1 MFRPIEEK
9 DREIYLSMTRK
20 FYDSDAVLS
29 PVPTENFARTFDRLI
44 QGSPFADAF
53 IFEESGNAVGYAL
66 LARTW
71 SQEAGGEVIW
81 IEEIYL
87 EPSARS
93 KGYGSAFFRFLQEE
107 YAPGAKRFRLEVE
120 KENEGAVALYE
131 RLGFEFFPYDQM
143 RKDRE

>member
-9 DREIYLSMTRK
+9 DREIYLTMCRR
-20 FYDSDAVLS
+20 FYDSDAVLE
-29 PVPTENFARTFDRLI
+29 PVPDKNFEKTFERLI
-44 QGSPFADAF
+44 HGTPFANAF
-53 IFEESGNAVGYAL
+53 VFTEGETVVGYAL

-87 EPSARS
+87 EPAARG
-93 KGYGSAFFRFLQEE
+93 KGYGSKFFRFLETE
-107 YAPGAKRFRLEVE
+107 YAPDAKRFRLEVE

-131 RLGFEFFPYDQM
+131 RIGFEFFPYDQM
-143 RKDRE
+143 KKDF

>member
-1 MFRPIEEK
+1 MIRHVEK
-9 DREIYLSMTRK
+9 KDKAIYLEMAKK
-20 FYDSDAVLS
+20 FYASDVVLA
-29 PVPTENFARTFDRLI
+29 PVPECHFEKTFSLLTE
-44 QGSPFADAF
+44 GSPFADAF
-53 IFEESGNAVGYAL
+53 VFEENGSVVGYAL

-87 EPSARS
+87 EPSARG
-93 KGYGSAFFRFLQEE
+93 KGYGSAFFRFLEE
-107 YAPGAKRFRLEVE
+107 QYAPEAKRFRLEVE

>member
-9 DREIYLSMTRK
+9 DREIYLAMTKK
-20 FYDSDAVLS
+20 FYASDVVLS
-29 PVPTENFARTFDRLI
+29 PVPAKNFEKTFSLFM

-53 IFEESGNAVGYAL
+53 VFEDGTAVVGYAL

-81 IEEIYL
+81 IEEIYV
-87 EPSARS
+87 EPEARG
-93 KGYGSAFFRFLQEE
+93 KGYGTAFFRFLENE
-107 YAPGAKRFRLEVE
+107 YAPEAKRFRLEVE

-143 RKDRE
+143 KKDL

>member
-1 MFRPIEEK
+1 MIRPIEAK
-9 DREIYLSMTRK
+9 DKAIYLSMTRK

-29 PVPTENFARTFDRLI
+29 PVPTEHFEKTFDLLM
-44 QGSPFADAF
+44 QGTPFADAF
-53 IFEESGNAVGYAL
+53 IFEEEKRVVGYAL

-71 SQEAGGEVIW
+71 SQEAGGETVW

-87 EPSARS
+87 EPSARG
-93 KGYGSAFFRFLQEE
+93 KGYGSAFFRFLESE
-107 YAPGAKRFRLEVE
+107 FAPDAKRFSLEVE

-143 RKDRE
+143 KKDF

>member
-9 DREIYLSMTRK
+9 DREIYLAMTRK
-20 FYDSDAVLS
+20 FYASDAVLE
-29 PVPTENFARTFDRLI
+29 PVPNENFEKTFDLLMK
-44 QGSPFADAF
+44 GSPFADGF
-53 IFEESGNAVGYAL
+53 VFTQGENVVGYAL

-87 EPSARS
+87 EPEARGA
-93 KGYGSAFFRFLQEE
+93 GYGSAFFRFLEE
-107 YAPGAKRFRLEVE
+107 DYAPEAKRFRLEVE
-120 KENEGAVALYE
+120 KENEGAVSLYE

-143 RKDRE
+143 KKDF

>member
-9 DREIYLSMTRK
+9 DRDIYLAMCRK
-20 FYDSDAVLS
+20 FYDSDAVLE
-29 PVPTENFARTFDRLI
+29 PVPSQRFEKTFELLMK
-44 QGSPFADAF
+44 GSPFASAF
-53 IFEESGNAVGYAL
+53 VFEEKNTVVGYAL

-87 EPSARS
+87 EPAARG
-93 KGYGSAFFRFLQEE
+93 KGYGSAFFGFLEKE
-107 YAPGAKRFRLEVE
+107 YAPHAKRFRLEVE
-120 KENEGAVALYE
+120 KENEGAVSLYK

-143 RKDRE
+143 KKDF

>member
-1 MFRPIEEK
+1 MIRPIAEK
-9 DREIYLSMTRK
+9 DREKYLEMTKK
-20 FYDSDAVLS
+20 FYDSDVVLS
-29 PVPTENFARTFDRLI
+29 PVPPQNFEKTFSLLMA
-44 QGSPFADAF
+44 GSPFADAF
-53 IFEESGNAVGYAL
+53 VFEENETVVGYAL

-71 SQEAGGEVIW
+71 SQEAGGETVW

-87 EPSARS
+87 EPSARG
-93 KGYGSAFFRFLQEE
+93 KGYGTAFFRFLENE
-107 YAPGAKRFRLEVE
+107 YAPNAKRFRLEVE

>member
-1 MFRPIEEK
+1 MIRPIEAK

-20 FYDSDAVLS
+20 FYDSEAVLS
-29 PVPTENFARTFDRLI
+29 PVPTENLERTFDLLI
-44 QGSPFADAF
+44 SGTPFAAAF
-53 IFEESGNAVGYAL
+53 VFEEEGAVVGYAL

-87 EPSARS
+87 SPSARG
-93 KGYGSAFFRFLQEE
+93 KGHGTEFFRFLEEE
-107 YAPGAKRFRLEVE
+107 YAPAAKRFRLEVE
-120 KENEGAVALYE
+120 KENEGAVALYQ

-143 RKDRE
+143 KKDF

>member
-9 DREIYLSMTRK
+9 DRPIYLAMCRK
-20 FYDSDAVLS
+20 FYDSDAVLE
-29 PVPTENFARTFDRLI
+29 PVSDENFRKTFDLLLA
-44 QGSPFADAF
+44 GTPFASAF
-53 IFEESGNAVGYAL
+53 VFEEGEEVVGYAL

-87 EPSARS
+87 EPSARG
-93 KGYGSAFFRFLQEE
+93 KGYGSAFFRFLEEE
-107 YAPGAKRFRLEVE
+107 YAPEAKRFRLEVE
-120 KENEGAVALYE
+120 EENEGAVALYE

-143 RKDRE
+143 KKDF